1 MIGEFQ
7 QNGIRTSVFIGTDLQ
22 LIEAAAKTGT
32 DRIELYTED
41 FATQYEKGN
50 KAAIKPYTEAA
61 ILAHA
66 LGLGINA
73 GHDLSLENIQFFK
86 ENIPN
91 LAEVS
96 IGHALIAESLYLG
109 LENVVNMYLDRLT
122 IIWKFYMQPIKG
134 TGKPLLILHGY
145 FGMSDNWKTLGNQFA
160 ENYQVHL
167 IDQRNHGRSFHASEF
182 NYALL
187 VEDLYRYIQ
196 HHQLEAVHLLGH
208 SMGGKT
214 AMLFAVTHPQM
225 IAKLMIADISPR
237 KYEPHHNAILAGLN
251 SIDFSIQTTRSLV
264 DAKLAELIPEVGI
277 RQFLLKNVYW
287 IEKGKLAFRF
297 HLQSLN

>member
-1 MIGEFQ
+1 MEI
-7 QNGIRTSVFIGTDLQ
+7 LH
-22 LIEAAAKTGT
+22 
-32 DRIELYTED
+32 
-41 FATQYEKGN
+41 AT
-50 KAAIKPYTEAA
+50 
-61 ILAHA
+61 
-66 LGLGINA
+66 
-73 GHDLSLENIQFFK
+73 
-86 ENIPN
+86 
-91 LAEVS
+91 V
-96 IGHALIAESLYLG
+96 
-109 LENVVNMYLDRLT
+109 
-122 IIWKFYMQPIKG
+122 KG

-182 NYALL
+182 TYALL

-277 RQFLLKNVYW
+277 RQFLSFSKCKCVDYRQRRALVTRRKS
-287 IEKGKLAFRF
+287 ERF
-297 HLQSLN
+297 LQRSSRFFNSLMDPIPQKKTQVCNWVFFEIVWVAV